1 MSVERAMKLVMLAS
15 SPNEHEART
24 AAFLACKAIREGRL
38 VLLHPDDPRLHA
50 RAESPPREQKT
61 RDPEA
66 RAREEQKQRQAY
78 QDAKARTK
86 AKDRKLIELRFD
98 GWCRSCRVGI
108 PAGQEAW
115 WASGE
120 GVLCGRCYR

>member
-1 MSVERAMKLVMLAS
+1 MSAERAMKLVMLAS

-24 AAFLACKAIREGRL
+24 AAFLACRMIREGK
-38 VLLHPDDPRLHA
+38 LLLLSPEDPRLRA
-50 RAESPPREQKT
+50 RAAPPPPPPRPEPPPAQK
-61 RDPEA
+61 
-66 RAREEQKQRQAY
+66 AREP
-78 QDAKARTK
+78 KA
-86 AKDRKLIELRFD
+86 RKLIELRFD
-98 GWCRSCRVGI
+98 GWCRACRVGI